1 MEGPRL
7 PIEFCRHRVIR
18 SVGRAYGLAARWCVT
33 RNGMRRHCSPPY
45 DPHVTLRLPLVLDD
59 LQPFTS
65 VVRCGRRSRCR
76 PYIVRARPLAVMTY
90 GSVTC

>member
-7 PIEFCRHRVIR
+7 PIEFRRHRVIR
-18 SVGRAYGLAARWCVT
+18 SVGRAYGQTARWCVT

-45 DPHVTLRLPLVLDD
+45 DPPVTLRLPLTLDD

-65 VVRCGRRSRCR
+65 VVRCGRRMRFRSNMA
-76 PYIVRARPLAVMTY
+76 RARPPAVMTY
-90 GSVTC
+90 GSATC